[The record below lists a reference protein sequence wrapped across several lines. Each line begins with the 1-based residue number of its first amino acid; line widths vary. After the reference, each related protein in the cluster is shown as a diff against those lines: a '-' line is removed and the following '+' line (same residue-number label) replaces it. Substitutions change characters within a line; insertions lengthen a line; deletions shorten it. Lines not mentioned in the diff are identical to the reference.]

1 MSDDVLTTPM
11 ALVVVSAA
19 LATLY
24 AVAALFFLRFRVRTG
39 DRLFGWFA
47 TAFFLLSAQRFA
59 LIVAREWGE
68 GTTGLYALRL
78 LAFVLILIAIVDKN
92 RATRRTDSRP

>member
-1 MSDDVLTTPM
+1 MSDGFLQSPAALIVL
-11 ALVVVSAA
+11 SSA

-24 AVAALFFLRFRVRTG
+24 AVAGLFFLRFRTRTG
-39 DRLFGWFA
+39 DRLFAWFA

-68 GTTGLYALRL
+68 STLWLYGLRL
-78 LAFVLILIAIVDKN
+78 VAFVLILVAIVEKN
-92 RATRRTDSRP
+92 RSVQRNR